1 MAYCENCG
9 APLGENVKFCGQ
21 CGAPVNTGAE
31 IGRAWRRER
40 A

>member
-21 CGAPVNTGAE
+21 CGAGEYRDENEKVL
-31 IGRAWRRER
+31 
-40 A
+40 